1 MQTLLRLCKFAITGY
16 LKRSAMLAF
25 GKHPIPKMPCSMMP
39 MLELDNKIQIPQ
51 SMAMAR
57 YLAREF
63 GFHGKNNIDMARVDY
78 ISDSF
83 YDILDDY
90 LRIYHDKDG
99 RMMFNRSKDMNFSPE
114 KRTRYQETCRRI
126 LPFLERTLEMR
137 NGGNQ
142 FFMGD
147 QRDLGLQVSLHF
159 RPSTNECT
167 KIIAQLCEIHK
178 ILTRHNIA
186 VLAYRHALFYD
197 ANVRIGQQSTD
208 SSEYGYGQ
216 IFGKRIWSNVEMA
229 RVDFISDC
237 FYDILDDYLRM
248 YHDKDGRMMFQR
260 SKEMDGSSEQ
270 RMRYQ
275 ETCRRILPFM
285 ERTLEMHNNGS
296 QFFMG
301 DQIKSSLERSQE
313 RKI

>member
-1 MQTLLRLCKFAITGY
+1 MPSYTLHYFNHRGRAEICRMLFAAAGVQYNDRRIESSEWGNM
-16 LKRSAMLAF
+16 RS
-25 GKHPIPKMPCSMMP
+25 KMPCSMMP

-147 QRDLGLQVSLHF
+147 QITMADMMCFCALENPLTEDQNFLRNYPKLQ
-159 RPSTNECT
+159 
-167 KIIAQLCEIHK
+167 
-178 ILTRHNIA
+178 
-186 VLAYRHALFYD
+186 ALRNRVINHPKMSNYL
-197 ANVRIGQQSTD
+197 Q
-208 SSEYGYGQ
+208 
-216 IFGKRIWSNVEMA
+216 KRS
-229 RVDFISDC
+229 
-237 FYDILDDYLRM
+237 
-248 YHDKDGRMMFQR
+248 
-260 SKEMDGSSEQ
+260 
-270 RMRYQ
+270 
-275 ETCRRILPFM
+275 
-285 ERTLEMHNNGS
+285 RTE
-296 QFFMG
+296 F
-301 DQIKSSLERSQE
+301 
-313 RKI
+313 